1 MATELRSLRVI
12 PFDGK
17 PRNWDAWSEK
27 IGAKARRRGWK
38 KLLIGQEKLL
48 TQSEYEQAILDKDE
62 AKRTLAELN
71 EEAYEE
77 LVLSMDHTSQTG
89 KVAFSLVKNSK
100 TAEHPGGN
108 CKIAW
113 DRLVS
118 KYAPKTAPSLLKL
131 KKKFANSRLED
142 LKTNPDEW
150 ITELEGLRYDME
162 EMHIA
167 TTMSDLDFLIHV
179 LNNLPEEYDVVL
191 DGMESRLMLKDTDP
205 KLLTIEDMRSRLNN
219 RFERVKERF
228 HEKERPHGDVAYY
241 ANTGF
246 KGSCTKCGKYG
257 HKGSDCRS
265 RNGNGTG
272 FKGTCYTCS
281 EKGHMARNCPKRKER
296 HSGSNEET
304 ANVAEETYDEM
315 AF

>member
-38 KLLIGQEKLL
+38 KLLIGQEKVP

-62 AKRTLAELN
+62 AKTTLAELN

-118 KYAPKTAPSLLKL
+118 KYTPKTAPSLL
-131 KKKFANSRLED
+131 
-142 LKTNPDEW
+142 
-150 ITELEGLRYDME
+150 
-162 EMHIA
+162 
-167 TTMSDLDFLIHV
+167 
-179 LNNLPEEYDVVL
+179 
-191 DGMESRLMLKDTDP
+191 
-205 KLLTIEDMRSRLNN
+205 
-219 RFERVKERF
+219 
-228 HEKERPHGDVAYY
+228 
-241 ANTGF
+241 
-246 KGSCTKCGKYG
+246 
-257 HKGSDCRS
+257 
-265 RNGNGTG
+265 
-272 FKGTCYTCS
+272 
-281 EKGHMARNCPKRKER
+281 
-296 HSGSNEET
+296 
-304 ANVAEETYDEM
+304 
-315 AF
+315 